1 MRKALVFLSL
11 LVVLGGA
18 ATWLYFTPLIA
29 LGNMRDAAYA
39 KNAGTLAAY
48 VDFPSVRES
57 LKVVVNAKVNTMA
70 KDATNPMLAL
80 GAQFA
85 ASFVEPMI
93 DNLVTPDNLGLML
106 SGVTPTVLGAADPTG
121 ATGQVETATRYG
133 GLNSYLVTVKR
144 AGVPWP
150 PVELELRRY
159 GVASWKLAAIRL
171 P

>member
-11 LVVLGGA
+11 LLVLGGA
-18 ATWLYFTPLIA
+18 GTWFYFTPVIA

-39 KNAGTLAAY
+39 KNAGTLAEY

-57 LKVVVNAKVNTMA
+57 LKVVVNAKVSALA
-70 KDATNPMLAL
+70 KDATNPMIAL

-85 ASFVEPMI
+85 AGFVEPMI

-106 SGVTPTVLGAADPTG
+106 SGVTPAVLNANQLAG
-121 ATGQVETATRYG
+121 TGQVETSAHCG
-133 GLNSYLVTVKR
+133 GLNSYVVMVKR
-144 AGVPWP
+144 EGAAWP
-150 PVELELRRY
+150 PIELELRRS
-159 GVASWKLAAIRL
+159 GLATWKLSAIRL